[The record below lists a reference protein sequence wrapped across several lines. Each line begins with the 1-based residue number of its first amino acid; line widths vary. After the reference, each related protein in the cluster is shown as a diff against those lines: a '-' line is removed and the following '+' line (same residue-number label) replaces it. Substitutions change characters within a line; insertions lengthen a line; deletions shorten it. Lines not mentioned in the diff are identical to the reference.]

1 MIISSPTVR
10 GSGAISRM
18 LVSPDGSMLAIIST
32 LPLLTNPPGRASYMG
47 QRIRQRLALH
57 RRGQPV
63 PFAVFDGMCLPINDV
78 SFHPFEPVIAVAGGS
93 YDGGW
98 LFEGELFFWD
108 WQADRSW
115 PAVSHLPEVERC
127 QFSADGRQL
136 EILVRPWDEEWG
148 DGAQDPFDCLYPH
161 SIAYAGASTA
171 PLQQIEIDPAQA
183 IVRQTL
189 DCATPDPAREDALA
203 NQIKEWLAVPE
214 FSSRGAIWGVAWLD
228 DARLAAVL
236 NGCLLEIHDLANRS
250 VISLN
255 EEGLFGASI
264 LPTSPPVVCVYDAAG
279 WQIKSSRLL
288 ALTDNSLAQIAR
300 FEGCY
305 NFTSSTAGL
314 IVGRQDRQRA
324 SDARQDVIV
333 DINTG
338 QVQFA
343 NLGHYDCFNHFLGL
357 NGAPDLYILQG
368 TPNTSHEHKRLCRVG
383 AHGVVEP
390 LWHLL
395 PADGTHASHAMECL
409 GCYVDDQQGPGILV
423 CGRHYSPDPN
433 KGKRAFIYR
442 RRVKPGPLQSTKRN
456 SGDAGLDVWRLAT
469 DSSVSALAPIP
480 EAGAI
485 MVAFLDGTLSMLN
498 AETGSLIMSGEATV
512 DGIATVIYSMDAR
525 GTSLAVGT
533 FDGRIA
539 VVEIAQFKD
548 RVTAGRFE
556 LGQAPSQR

>member
-10 GSGAISRM
+10 GSGAISSAF
-18 LVSPDGSMLAIIST
+18 VSPDGSMLAIIST
-32 LPLLTNPPGRASYMG
+32 FPLLTNPPGRASYMG

-57 RRGQPV
+57 RRGQAG
-63 PFAVFDGMCLPINDV
+63 PFVVFDGMCLPINDV

-98 LFEGELFFWD
+98 LFEGELVFWD

-115 PAVSHLPEVERC
+115 PAVSHLPEIERC
-127 QFSADGRQL
+127 QFSADGAQL
-136 EILVRPWDEEWG
+136 EILVRPWDEEWAEA
-148 DGAQDPFDCLYPH
+148 DDPFDCLYRH
-161 SIAYAGASTA
+161 SIAYTGADTA
-171 PLQQIEIDPAQA
+171 PVQQVEIDPAQA

-189 DCATPDPAREDALA
+189 GFATPDPAREEALL
-203 NQIKEWLAVPE
+203 NQIKEWLAVTE
-214 FSSRGAIWGVAWLD
+214 LSSRGAIWDVAWLD
-228 DARLAAVL
+228 DTRLAAVH
-236 NGCLLEIHDLANRS
+236 NACLLEIHDVTNGS

-279 WQIKSSRLL
+279 WHIKSSRLL
-288 ALTDNSLAQIAR
+288 ALNHNTLAQIAC
-300 FEGCY
+300 FAGSY
-305 NFTSSTAGL
+305 NFTCSSAGL

-324 SDARQDVIV
+324 PDARQDVIV

-368 TPNTSHEHKRLCRVG
+368 TPDTSHEHKRLCRVG
-383 AHGVVEP
+383 ADAAVET

-395 PADGTHASHAMECL
+395 PADGSHASHAMECL
-409 GCYVDDQQGPGILV
+409 GCYVDDQLGAGIVV

-433 KGKRAFIYR
+433 KGKQGFIYR
-442 RRVKPGPLQSTKRN
+442 RSIQR
-456 SGDAGLDVWRLAT
+456 SGFVDQYVWRHAT

-480 EAGAI
+480 EARVI

-498 AETGSLIMSGEATV
+498 AETGSLIMSGLATV
-512 DGIATVIYSMDAR
+512 EGIATVIYSMSAR

-539 VVEIAQFKD
+539 VIQIAQLNECVTEG
-548 RVTAGRFE
+548 RVE
-556 LGQAPSQR
+556 LGQALSQR